1 MYILSFREKDVYL
14 SYSSYRNHQ
23 ESKKKYNFLTYCYKL
38 AVYGCGVQS
47 IQKDQN
53 IFFRLVSF
61 PAKSKGNWD

>member
-1 MYILSFREKDVYL
+1 MCICQTLLIEIIRKVKRSTISV
-14 SYSSYRNHQ
+14 
-23 ESKKKYNFLTYCYKL
+23 FLTYCYKL

-53 IFFRLVSF
+53 IFFGLVSF